1 VYALFGGPAKV
12 PPSLGPARTLTTSLV
27 DAQQGGCV
35 DSRRCGAFDHLKKS
49 YLFIFTFDS
58 ILSRGMTK
66 IRSITKLYSIYLFI
80 YLCIYYMNIQNA
92 SSSRLYNRLRSV
104 DGLAAIAAER
114 RAAAP
119 PAAAAPQHGAV
130 AAGGARRLPLSIDS
144 DSSPNTK

>member
-1 VYALFGGPAKV
+1 
-12 PPSLGPARTLTTSLV
+12 
-27 DAQQGGCV
+27 
-35 DSRRCGAFDHLKKS
+35 
-49 YLFIFTFDS
+49 
-58 ILSRGMTK
+58 
-66 IRSITKLYSIYLFI
+66 
-80 YLCIYYMNIQNA
+80 MNIQNA

-119 PAAAAPQHGAV
+119 PAAAAPQHGAA